1 MFINL
6 FNTYP
11 YNLKLTKL
19 HIIMSQSD
27 LIEDLI
33 GRVKELDVRGMKGL
47 FDKLDLVLMKD
58 RLWEIRH
65 FYN

>member
-1 MFINL
+1 
-6 FNTYP
+6 
-11 YNLKLTKL
+11 
-19 HIIMSQSD
+19 MSQSD